1 LTLALLAVLVIA
13 FLYSAVGHA
22 GASGYIA
29 VLTLLGFASTDIR
42 PTALLLNILVAIL
55 GAVQFARAGHFRWNL
70 FWPFA
75 LLAVPA
81 AFVGGSLA
89 VPRSVLNPILAAV
102 LLFSAVRLIMRKRD
116 PDVVR
121 PPAKPAAVAVGAAIG
136 FLSGVTGTGGGI
148 FLTPL
153 LLFFRWSTTRTAA
166 AVSVVFILFNSVA
179 GLAGYA
185 WSRQPMPDMAWPL
198 AIAAVAGGA
207 VGSFLG
213 SRKLPLRAIYI
224 MLATV
229 LCIAGV
235 KLLLT

>member
-55 GAVQFARAGHFRWNL
+55 GAVQFARAGYFRWNL

-81 AFVGGSLA
+81 AFIGGSLA

-102 LLFSAVRLIMRKRD
+102 LLFSAVRLVMRKRD

-121 PPAKPAAVAVGAAIG
+121 PPAKPAAIAVGAAIG

-166 AVSVVFILFNSVA
+166 AVSVVFILVNSLA

-185 WSRQPMPDMAWPL
+185 WSRQPMPDIAWPL

>member
-1 LTLALLAVLVIA
+1 MTLALLAVLVIA

-55 GAVQFARAGHFRWNL
+55 GAVQFARAGYFRWNL

-81 AFVGGSLA
+81 AFIGGSLA

-102 LLFSAVRLIMRKRD
+102 LLFSAVRLVMRKRD

-136 FLSGVTGTGGGI
+136 FLSGITGTGGGI

-166 AVSVVFILFNSVA
+166 AVSVVFILVNSMA

-185 WSRQPMPDMAWPL
+185 WSRQPMPAIAWPL